1 VLVFELCGY
10 YRLVHQGLGL
20 LYQIWGQLTDFIYAR
35 YVAGSEHFG
44 YCPKTGE
51 LYIHQVKPGEILV
64 EACSNADVQIACQ
77 MDV

>member
-1 VLVFELCGY
+1 L
-10 YRLVHQGLGL
+10 R
-20 LYQIWGQLTDFIYAR
+20 DF
-35 YVAGSEHFG
+35 EHFG

-51 LYIHQVKPGEILV
+51 LYIHQVKPGETLV